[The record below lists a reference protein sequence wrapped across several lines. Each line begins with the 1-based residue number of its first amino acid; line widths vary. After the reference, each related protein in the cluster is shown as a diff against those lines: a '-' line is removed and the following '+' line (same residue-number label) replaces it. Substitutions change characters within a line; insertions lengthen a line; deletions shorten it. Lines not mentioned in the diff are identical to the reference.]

1 MCASALSEREPEDQG
16 RPHPHP
22 NPQPLPNSE
31 PHPSVNIA
39 RAKAFGSLARET
51 FDLLVIGGGITGCG
65 VARDAAMRGWRVA
78 LIEKDDFASGTSS
91 RSSRLVHGGLRYLE
105 HGHLGLVF
113 EASRE
118 RRTLARIAPHLV
130 RPQQF
135 VWPVYEGA
143 RVPAWKLRIGLALY
157 DALAMFR
164 NLGRTRWLPPDEI
177 GDLEPELRQHGLVS
191 GAIYYDAATDDSRL
205 TIVNARAAAE
215 LGAVVLNHASVV
227 ALGADDTHTRTVT
240 VVDEETGTQLVTHA
254 RIVVNAAGPWSDFVT
269 QLAVPTMVNHTV
281 RPSRGSHILVPRH
294 RIGNRGAITIIS
306 PIDGRVMFVLPA
318 GPTGAEFTI
327 IGTTET
333 EFDGPPDEVRAT
345 TADIAYILRTANALF
360 PAARLGMRD
369 VVNAWAG
376 IRPLVPSAQQDPGKV
391 SREHSI
397 TFVAPGVIAVRGGK
411 LTTYRDM
418 AAQAVRLAARQ
429 IGRRGERQARTDLT
443 PLPGGSLPSG
453 VDAEIAR
460 ASAEIGDSKL
470 AAHLVRSYG
479 SEWQDVWRYASSD
492 PCLRESIVPELPYLM
507 AEVRFAVEREMA
519 RTLADVLVRRTH
531 VAYEVEDH
539 GAAAATRVLGMMGEL
554 LEWSPERREDEQLRW
569 QDETTNVFGV
579 NAEGVPEL
587 TP

>member
-1 MCASALSEREPEDQG
+1 MCASALPDKQPEEQDS
-16 RPHPHP
+16 HSSA
-22 NPQPLPNSE
+22 NL
-31 PHPSVNIA
+31 A
-39 RAKAFGSLARET
+39 RAKAFGALARET

-65 VARDAAMRGWRVA
+65 IARDATMRGWRVA

-105 HGHLGLVF
+105 NGHIGLVF

-130 RPQQF
+130 RPQAF
-135 VWPVYEGA
+135 LWPVYEGA
-143 RVPAWKLRIGLALY
+143 RVPGWKLRLGLALY

-164 NLGRTRWLPPDEI
+164 NLGRTKWHAADEI

-191 GAIYYDAATDDSRL
+191 GAVYYDASTDDSRL
-205 TIVNARAAAE
+205 TIANARAAVE
-215 LGAVVLNHASVV
+215 LGAIVLNHASVI

-240 VVDEETGTQLVTHA
+240 VVDEETGTQLVAHA
-254 RIVVNAAGPWSDFVT
+254 RMVVNAAGPWSDFVT

-281 RPSRGSHILVPRH
+281 RPSKGAHILVPRD

-318 GPTGAEFTI
+318 GPTGTEFTI

-333 EFDGPPDEVRAT
+333 EYDGPPDEVRAT
-345 TADIAYILRTANALF
+345 TTDIEYILRTANALF
-360 PAARLGMRD
+360 PAARLGVRD

-376 IRPLVPSAQQDPGKV
+376 IRPLVPSNQLDPGKV

-418 AAQAVRLAARQ
+418 AAQAVRLAARH

-443 PLPGGSLPSG
+443 PLPGGSLSG
-453 VDAEIAR
+453 GVEAEIAR
-460 ASAEIGDSKL
+460 AVTEINDPTL
-470 AAHLVRSYG
+470 AGHLVRSYG
-479 SEWQDVWRYASSD
+479 SEWRDVWSYATSD
-492 PCLRESIVPELPYLM
+492 PCLREAIVPGLPYVM
-507 AEVRFAVEREMA
+507 AEVRFAVDREMA
-519 RTLADVLVRRTH
+519 RTVADVLVRRTH
-531 VAYEVEDH
+531 VAFEVEDH
-539 GAAAATRVLGMMGEL
+539 GEAAAPRVVGVMGEL
-554 LEWSPERREDEQLRW
+554 LEWTPERREDELLRW

-579 NAEGVPEL
+579 NAEGLAEL
-587 TP
+587 AP